1 MNNTNTD
8 LKNLNTP
15 NNPVRSWQGKIAC
28 QYMKKDLRR
37 NHDEMKTSLN
47 SFIYAHVLKGSAV
60 VKYDNHIFTV
70 NANDLVIFAPL
81 SPPKAKEVSDDFEA
95 IALFVSSEF
104 ASEAH
109 NTRNLMMTLILTL
122 NQPDNPVIKL
132 TDKEMKYLEEILQI
146 FTLHM
151 QHGTTYTYDALHSL
165 YGLYLADLMGIIE
178 RRGLAEH
185 CSIRSYKLFLDFSK
199 LLNEHFRSHH
209 DITFYADKLGISAR
223 YLSMVTKEI
232 SHTTVA
238 TFINKKIMYE
248 ACWLLKTTDYSISEI
263 SKILHFSDQASF
275 SKFFKRVNG
284 IPPLQFRRG

>member
-1 MNNTNTD
+1 MNNTITD

-37 NHDEMKTSLN
+37 NHDEMKTTLN
-47 SFIYAHVLKGSAV
+47 SFIYGHVLKGSAKIV
-60 VKYDNHIFTV
+60 YDNKLFSVT
-70 NANDLVIFAPL
+70 AGDLVIFAPL
-81 SPPKAKEVSDDFEA
+81 SPPKAKEVSDDFET
-95 IALFVSSEF
+95 IGLFVSSEF

-109 NTRNLMMTLILTL
+109 DTRNLMMTLILTL
-122 NQPDNPVIKL
+122 NQPESPVIKL
-132 TDKEMKYLEEILQI
+132 TEEEMKSLVEIINLFIVHQKNSN
-146 FTLHM
+146 
-151 QHGTTYTYDALHSL
+151 TYTYDALHSL

-178 RRGLAEH
+178 TRGIEEH
-185 CSIRSYKLFLDFSK
+185 CSIRSYKLFLNFSK

-209 DITFYADKLGISAR
+209 DITFYADKLGISPR

-248 ACWLLKTTDYSISEI
+248 ACWLLKTTNYSISEI